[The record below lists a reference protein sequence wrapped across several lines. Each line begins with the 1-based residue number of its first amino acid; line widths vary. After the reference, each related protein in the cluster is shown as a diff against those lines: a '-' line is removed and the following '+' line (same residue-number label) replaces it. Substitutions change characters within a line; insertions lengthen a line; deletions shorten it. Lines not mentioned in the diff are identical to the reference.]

1 VAAQVAVRLSDVLDN
16 AFLTGLAGD
25 IGEDGVV
32 EMLRIFLEDAPPH
45 MEAITR
51 ALASGAI
58 QTVRREA
65 HALAGAARTVGL
77 TRLGRL
83 AAALQKA
90 SEGTG
95 PAAEVVEALNE
106 ALRESLPLA
115 AAWADAHDGGDGAG
129 NLKAAT
135 ARA

>member
-1 VAAQVAVRLSDVLDN
+1 MGWVPAGVPAGVTAGVTKALDTG
-16 AFLTGLAGD
+16 FLAELARD
-25 IGEDGVV
+25 IGEEGVV
-32 EMLRIFLEDAPPH
+32 EMLRIFQEDAPPR
-45 MEAITR
+45 MTAIHR
-51 ALASGAI
+51 AMASGAI

-65 HALAGAARTVGL
+65 HAMAGAARTVGL

-95 PAAEVVEALNE
+95 PDAEVVETLAE

-115 AAWADAHDGGDGAG
+115 AAWADAHDV
-129 NLKAAT
+129 AT
-135 ARA
+135 ASGT